1 MLLHALIPASRA
13 NGPGIRAVLFF
24 QGCSIGCPKCWNPS
38 THQFLGTE
46 VTVDA
51 VAQQVLRAHQEHTL
65 QGVTFSGGEP
75 MQQGDNLLR
84 LIQRLRQQAPELSFG
99 MFSGYTERHSY
110 SDVEMSRA
118 ELVDR
123 RWLTRFLIFPLTCG
137 KFTCVSSGGGVR
149 TPVACRF
156 RSLCGRRLPIR
167 ARRTGSQEDSCRCSR
182 RHGDCRTCHQRSDLA
197 LGRVSR
203 ASWHTE
209 HRKPDDHSSCEGR
222 GCRSEERRVGKEC

>member
-99 MFSGYTERHSY
+99 MFSGY
-110 SDVEMSRA
+110 A
-118 ELVDR
+118 EHELAKGQYWVRGDGSSEPR
-123 RWLTRFLIFPLTCG
+123 RE
-137 KFTCVSSGGGVR
+137 
-149 TPVACRF
+149 
-156 RSLCGRRLPIR
+156 SLW
-167 ARRTGSQEDSCRCSR
+167 QEI
-182 RHGDCRTCHQRSDLA
+182 HGCLDFA
-197 LGRVSR
+197 ILGRFNQAQPSNRPLRTSR
-203 ASWHTE
+203 NQVLRLFTNRYSPTDFSEQLTE
-209 HRKPDDHSSCEGR
+209 VGIKEG
-222 GCRSEERRVGKEC
+222 GQVEITGFPTLGLPW